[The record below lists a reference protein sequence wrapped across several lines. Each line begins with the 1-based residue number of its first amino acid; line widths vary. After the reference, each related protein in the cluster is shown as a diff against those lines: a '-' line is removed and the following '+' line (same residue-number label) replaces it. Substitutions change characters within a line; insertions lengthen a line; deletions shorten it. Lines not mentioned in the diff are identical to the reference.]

1 METAASQVTDAQQ
14 IDEASTL
21 FFCLILG
28 GVFTEPDVAL
38 RSHHHLTSVKLF
50 SSHCYFSTLKN
61 LLFFLLFKQFL
72 NSAVSVLQYHSC
84 LWLCPFVFF
93 TQYIILGNLIY
104 HALVIT
110 LICSQNF

>member
-28 GVFTEPDVAL
+28 GFFTEPDVAL

-84 LWLCPFVFF
+84 L
-93 TQYIILGNLIY
+93 
-104 HALVIT
+104 
-110 LICSQNF
+110 